1 MNGKSP
7 TIPAQTLTD
16 QYTIVR
22 GFRGARGAQLVLTAY
37 HPHRGFEWSNVFTV
51 KPEAIL
57 KTTQAHALHIA
68 DRAARSYGAK
78 CAVKAPDG
86 TLVEPSAARAVPVV
100 PQAPTVHAFN
110 TRRYY
115 SANGQRI
122 AWMAL
127 DSGNVLMV
135 DYDRMIDYILVV
147 GAVRTNDT
155 VMAAYDK
162 CAQAPWNQ
170 DEYMGSRGLV
180 AELRDIASQVAPAVR
195 KFGEL

>member
-22 GFRGARGAQLVLTAY
+22 GFRGAQLVLTAY

-86 TLVEPSAARAVPVV
+86 TLVEPSAARGGPV
-100 PQAPTVHAFN
+100 APPAPSGDKVACALADLGTYLQSGFGNNPTDAIHLVADEHKL
-110 TRRYY
+110 
-115 SANGQRI
+115 S
-122 AWMAL
+122 AL
-127 DSGNVLMV
+127 DRQRLH
-135 DYDRMIDYILVV
+135 D
-147 GAVRTNDT
+147 
-155 VMAAYDK
+155 AYWS
-162 CAQAPWNQ
+162 A
-170 DEYMGSRGLV
+170 
-180 AELRDIASQVAPAVR
+180 
-195 KFGEL
+195 